1 MGASIMLNDS
11 NSAQLINN
19 KIFNSA
25 DRCNTIFMYNLK
37 FPNYVAPE
45 AVIGAETIIEEGTII
60 LKGAIIGSQ
69 CKIHRH
75 IFVDEGVKIGDKV
88 KIQDGVM
95 IPHGVTIEDGVF
107 IGPSVAFTND
117 KYPRAINKDG
127 TLKSGGDWP
136 VSETILKYGSSIG
149 ANATIE
155 CGVTIGEW
163 AMVAAGSV
171 VTKDVPANALVMG
184 NPAKVIRYFE

>member
-1 MGASIMLNDS
+1 
-11 NSAQLINN
+11 
-19 KIFNSA
+19 
-25 DRCNTIFMYNLK
+25 MYNLK

-88 KIQDGVM
+88 KIQDSVM
-95 IPHGVTIEDGVF
+95 IPRGVTIEDGVF

-127 TLKSGGDWP
+127 TLKSGGDWQ

-149 ANATIE
+149 ANAT
-155 CGVTIGEW
+155 
-163 AMVAAGSV
+163 
-171 VTKDVPANALVMG
+171 
-184 NPAKVIRYFE
+184 

>member
-1 MGASIMLNDS
+1 
-11 NSAQLINN
+11 
-19 KIFNSA
+19 
-25 DRCNTIFMYNLK
+25 MYNLK

-127 TLKSGGDWP
+127 TLKSGGDWQ

-149 ANATIE
+149 ANATTV